1 MSRIA
6 FLFPG
11 QGSQRPGMGDGLL
24 ASQVAQECFEEAND
38 RLGFDLEK
46 LCMEGPADQ
55 LTLTEHA
62 QPAILTVST
71 IAYRVMAEW
80 MEVEPIA
87 LAGHSLGEYSALV
100 AAGVLEFG
108 DAVEVVY
115 YRGKYMQEAVP
126 VGQGGMAA
134 VLGMDAEALD
144 ALCAEESQPGSIV
157 APANYNCKGQI
168 VISGHL
174 DAVNRVLG
182 KAKAKGKLL
191 DVSAPFHS
199 ELMKP
204 AAEQLRAKLE
214 GLEFNDAHWPIVTNA
229 ENRHLRRGSDFLDSL
244 VLQVTAPVRWDSG
257 VAQMIDEGAD
267 AFVEFGEG
275 KVLAGMM
282 KRIDK
287 TKPVYNVASIE
298 DADNL
303 YDLISEFL

>member
-11 QGSQRPGMGDGLL
+11 QGSQKPGMGDGLL

-38 RLGFDLEK
+38 RLGFDLQK
-46 LCMEGPADQ
+46 LCMEGPADE
-55 LTLTEHA
+55 LTLTQHA

-71 IAYRVMAEW
+71 IAYRVMAER

-100 AAGVLEFG
+100 AAGVLDFG
-108 DAVEVVY
+108 DAVEAVY

-126 VGQGGMAA
+126 VGVGGMAA
-134 VLGMDAEALD
+134 ILGMDAEALE
-144 ALCAEESQPGSIV
+144 ALCAEESAPGSIV

-174 DAVNRVLG
+174 TAVERVLG
-182 KAKAKGKLL
+182 KAKGKRL
-191 DVSAPFHS
+191 DVSAPFHC
-199 ELMKP
+199 ELMQP
-204 AAEQLRAKLE
+204 AADQLAEKLK

-229 ENRHLRRGSDFLDSL
+229 ENRHLRRGSDFAPSL
-244 VLQVTAPVRWDSG
+244 ILQVTSPVRWDTG

-275 KVLAGMM
+275 RILAGMM

-287 TKPVYNVASIE
+287 TKPVYSVSSIE
-298 DADNL
+298 EADNL